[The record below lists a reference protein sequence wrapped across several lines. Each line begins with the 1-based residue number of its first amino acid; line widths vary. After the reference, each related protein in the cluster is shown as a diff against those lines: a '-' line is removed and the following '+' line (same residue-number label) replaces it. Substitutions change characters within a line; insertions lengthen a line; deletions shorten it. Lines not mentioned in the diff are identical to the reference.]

1 MLSYMDHEVFID
13 TKDYN
18 SELSRNDLRAISDTQ
33 QLEARTASLF
43 ITSFTQNL
51 LSY

>member
-1 MLSYMDHEVFID
+1 M
-13 TKDYN
+13 KDYN

-33 QLEARTASLF
+33 QLEVRSATASLF